1 MVHAHFV
8 PAPAWIR
15 RMPHGRRAMARPS
28 ALAAAGLQC
37 SNHCY
42 ISYRRPHTSSRS
54 RCGCFPLHMAGAHV
68 VGKDVRC
75 ACQCLK
81 SIGKILSDRECT
93 PVNAFWPPILW
104 SPLFRA
110 DPASSFI
117 DEARN
122 LRSEWLEHF
131 RNRDGFEPR
140 TIFLCASR
148 WANEKRI
155 LEIFPCIPED
165 CGLVIVG
172 DGTSMYSD
180 QVATSSAEPIERDP
194 DTGKIVRRPP
204 PQHGILALRKMLNAT
219 DLRIA
224 YQACDVF
231 VSASA
236 FETLGNT
243 IIESLCSGTL
253 LLCSPHR
260 VT

>member
-1 MVHAHFV
+1 M
-8 PAPAWIR
+8 
-15 RMPHGRRAMARPS
+15 
-28 ALAAAGLQC
+28 GLQC
-37 SNHCY
+37 SLTCFLHGTPCGSCTFCPSTGLDTTY
-42 ISYRRPHTSSRS
+42 ASLTTCHGAPICSCCCGPSMFQPLLHLIQTPHTSSRS
-54 RCGCFPLHMAGAHV
+54 RRRLLSAPQRVHMWSA
-68 VGKDVRC
+68 KMCDVH
-75 ACQCLK
+75 ASVSK
-81 SIGKILSDRECT
+81 VFGKILSDRECT

-180 QVATSSAEPIERDP
+180 QVATSPAEPP
-194 DTGKIVRRPP
+194 
-204 PQHGILALRKMLNAT
+204 
-219 DLRIA
+219 
-224 YQACDVF
+224 
-231 VSASA
+231 
-236 FETLGNT
+236 
-243 IIESLCSGTL
+243 
-253 LLCSPHR
+253 
-260 VT
+260 